1 MMSAAKKA
9 VANVENTVHFLES
22 ADGKALT
29 QEARG
34 AKVMGA
40 VKQLQDLQTEW
51 QNASVAKSAGK
62 MAELK
67 KELEEKQAVLAK
79 DMKMMKVL
87 NLQKALAEKKLKL
100 QKLIEAK
107 QEQQA
112 HKEDAKAVAAREE
125 MIANVL
131 KLAKSVQSSKGE
143 KAIKTHAVENVA
155 ETKPQLL

>member
-22 ADGKALT
+22 AEGKALT
-29 QEARG
+29 KEARG
-34 AKVMGA
+34 AKVMAA
-40 VKQLQDLQTEW
+40 VKELQDLQTEW

-67 KELEEKQAVLAK
+67 KALEEKQAMLAK

-112 HKEDAKAVAAREE
+112 HKDDAKAVAAREE
-125 MIANVL
+125 MISSVL
-131 KLAKSVQSSKGE
+131 KLAKDVKSTKGTKTSK
-143 KAIKTHAVENVA
+143 AQAT
-155 ETKPQLL
+155 